1 MATIIPLLETQYFP
15 PVQYFSVL
23 AQAKEVWLEAQE
35 HYQKRSYRNRCHIA
49 GANGEIRLSVPL
61 EKGKHEQMPITE
73 VQIAYQRDWFGE
85 HWYSIRSAYGKAP
98 FFEYYAGTIKAWLW
112 EKPER
117 LFRLNT
123 QLTLKLLELLQV
135 DCQLKYTEMYLK
147 QPPPSVTDLRG
158 AIHPKKPR
166 LQFEGPFYAQVFQER
181 HGFLPNL
188 SILDLLFCTGPQA
201 SVLLQQFAEQN
212 PVA

>member
-1 MATIIPLLETQYFP
+1 MAKRSVLLETQYFP
-15 PVQYFSVL
+15 PIAYFSAI
-23 AQAKEVWLEAQE
+23 AQADTVWLEAQE

-49 GANGEIRLSVPL
+49 GANGKIRLSVPL

-85 HWYSIRSAYGKAP
+85 HWHSIRSAYGKAP
-98 FFEYYAGTIKAWLW
+98 FFEYYAGTIKALLW

-123 QLTLKLLELLQV
+123 QITQKLLELLQIE
-135 DCQLKYTEMYLK
+135 CELQLTDTYYNL
-147 QPPPSVTDLRG
+147 PPPGVADLRDS
-158 AIHPKKPR
+158 IHPKNPKR
-166 LQFEGPFYAQVFQER
+166 RFEAAFYAQVFQER